1 VLLSRAYVQESSV
14 KGQQAGDFGVAQNKK
29 GKALLNKKFEGP
41 KVFKKEKYVSVI
53 VSRSY
58 RYSLFCND

>member
-1 VLLSRAYVQESSV
+1 VLLSRAYIQESSV

-29 GKALLNKKFEGP
+29 ALLNKKFEGP
-41 KVFKKEKYVSVI
+41 KVFKNEKYVSVI